1 MRGPCLLFR
10 KSNVYTH
17 DVAVL
22 GNESSLWKH
31 TGSLSSCFTIILFE
45 LSLIKK
51 KCCQTWSPFNT
62 AVPWGEPVSKE
73 KMKIPSP
80 ELEKNETW
88 LYCISQV
95 CGPPVFFPSAE
106 VDRGSQCS
114 SVVRPRGKLQDSQ
127 APWIVTVPTHK
138 LLDVFIEIDFFFRK
152 YTYLK
157 SVLLYTPIEQL
168 RVSCACEECALCEVR
183 GHSVLQKAPT
193 CPCSQSSQVPA
204 SPPLN
209 HTSVVTG
216 E

>member
-1 MRGPCLLFR
+1 MLL
-10 KSNVYTH
+10 
-17 DVAVL
+17 DVVSLQHRCTIGRACFK
-22 GNESSLWKH
+22 GKNENTQSW
-31 TGSLSSCFTIILFE
+31 
-45 LSLIKK
+45 IKK
-51 KCCQTWSPFNT
+51 
-62 AVPWGEPVSKE
+62 
-73 KMKIPSP
+73 
-80 ELEKNETW
+80 NEIW
-88 LYCISQV
+88 LHCISQI

-138 LLDVFIEIDFFFRK
+138 LLDVFIEIDFFYRK
-152 YTYLK
+152 YTHLK
-157 SVLLYTPIEQL
+157 SVLSYTPVEQL

-193 CPCSQSSQVPA
+193 CPCSQGSQVPA

>member
-51 KCCQTWSPFNT
+51 KECCQTWSPLNT

-80 ELEKNETW
+80 EFKKMKHGFIVYPKFVGL
-88 LYCISQV
+88 LSSSQV
-95 CGPPVFFPSAE
+95 LRWTGEASAHLWLDLGVNYKTHRHLGLLLYPHINFWMYLLRQIFFY
-106 VDRGSQCS
+106 
-114 SVVRPRGKLQDSQ
+114 
-127 APWIVTVPTHK
+127 
-138 LLDVFIEIDFFFRK
+138 RK
-152 YTYLK
+152 YTHLK
-157 SVLLYTPIEQL
+157 SVLSYTPIEQL

-193 CPCSQSSQVPA
+193 CP
-204 SPPLN
+204 
-209 HTSVVTG
+209 
-216 E
+216 